1 MQLSRP
7 QWTQILPDRVI
18 QLLLL
23 AVTMLTYSVLSVAI
37 GNSLFVSYVG
47 APQLPIAFI
56 LIGLFSM
63 PAYGIF
69 SQIVDRY
76 SRPRLFRYVL
86 IGSIFAVL
94 GLRFLLL
101 QESVYSYYLLLIVVF
116 FQWDFHNNVL
126 YPSLL
131 MDYFTTLEYKRYAP
145 YISVAQAVG
154 IFAGGGLT
162 ALLSQFLRTRDL
174 LLVLPVVFAVGIAQ
188 LVVLESSQRQLTP
201 VKPTSS
207 VGIAESLKAFPGLV
221 QRYPLALFL
230 AGSSFLLVMIYLS
243 SEFLW
248 FNIYG
253 QSFSDQQLTQFLGLM
268 RVLISVIQIGVI
280 YAVTRPLLKS
290 LGVAQMNPVYPLTT
304 LISLGALLSNI
315 GLPTAIALHINGDA
329 LYKGINLPVHQL
341 NYNAIPREFVGR
353 IRTLSDGVI
362 YAVGLMLA
370 GTVLWFCESRLS
382 LVQITWL
389 VAGLTVLLL
398 LVRLPMGRHYAAGLE
413 EMIRSNSIILDE
425 FDTYPIPLSPQS
437 KEAVRE
443 LLQESDRYSQV
454 KGLDLALRMSQ
465 PEDFLAEVEALVPD
479 ADGQLYEKAIALF
492 SHCPALI
499 EHWQARLADESLQS
513 FALELLLIHQ
523 FLPSPAEIAGWLACD
538 RQELQMLGAIAQKI
552 ANPDADP
559 AWPQTLEPG
568 PAKILTRVVTYG
580 DTPHLKPLIAEVLL
594 SQTRPE
600 VICAGLEAL
609 LTLTQR
615 GDETAAGIAQ

>member
-154 IFAGGGLT
+154 IFVGGGLT

-188 LVVLESSQRQLTP
+188 LVVLEGSQRQLTP

-243 SEFLW
+243 SEF
-248 FNIYG
+248 
-253 QSFSDQQLTQFLGLM
+253 
-268 RVLISVIQIGVI
+268 
-280 YAVTRPLLKS
+280 
-290 LGVAQMNPVYPLTT
+290 
-304 LISLGALLSNI
+304 
-315 GLPTAIALHINGDA
+315 
-329 LYKGINLPVHQL
+329 
-341 NYNAIPREFVGR
+341 
-353 IRTLSDGVI
+353 
-362 YAVGLMLA
+362 
-370 GTVLWFCESRLS
+370 
-382 LVQITWL
+382 
-389 VAGLTVLLL
+389 
-398 LVRLPMGRHYAAGLE
+398 
-413 EMIRSNSIILDE
+413 
-425 FDTYPIPLSPQS
+425 
-437 KEAVRE
+437 
-443 LLQESDRYSQV
+443 
-454 KGLDLALRMSQ
+454 
-465 PEDFLAEVEALVPD
+465 
-479 ADGQLYEKAIALF
+479 
-492 SHCPALI
+492 
-499 EHWQARLADESLQS
+499 
-513 FALELLLIHQ
+513 
-523 FLPSPAEIAGWLACD
+523 
-538 RQELQMLGAIAQKI
+538 
-552 ANPDADP
+552 
-559 AWPQTLEPG
+559 
-568 PAKILTRVVTYG
+568 
-580 DTPHLKPLIAEVLL
+580 
-594 SQTRPE
+594 
-600 VICAGLEAL
+600 
-609 LTLTQR
+609 
-615 GDETAAGIAQ
+615 